1 MLKSIKDLFFI
12 LKISEIKNFSILS
25 IFILLNSFIE
35 LVSLGLLLPVVSSY
49 FNNEILDKV
58 YNFLISINIYAIR
71 EFLIENKENFLNF
84 LIIILLF
91 IYTIK
96 YSINI
101 GFSYYLSK
109 QKVVYEKKI
118 VNKLLQDL
126 ISSSNLNI
134 LSLPKSEVLQHLMVR
149 CSFVATSITNLSN
162 LVVEFI
168 VLISLTIFFLIS
180 VGGTSFYTI
189 LIFSFI
195 SFLLFKYI
203 KQKVVKWSYLKGSA
217 GNERNK
223 NLIDILEGARELI
236 IFRDFKKI
244 FYDFKISN
252 NEYLEPNR
260 KIAFWNSL
268 PRTILEFLLVVFILL
283 YLFYISY
290 TNSDIE
296 KAAGLI
302 AVIMIAL
309 FRAIPSLNRIIY
321 HFTQIK
327 YASEPIKTIKELF
340 DSLLKKRDIT
350 DNSKINFKDH
360 VNLKNINFN
369 YSGTPKLFDNLNI
382 QIKKNTKLGIIGE
395 TGIGKSTFIDILSGL
410 KKPTNGEIYIDNNLL
425 ESSRVNKWIQNIAY
439 TSQRVYLFN
448 SSIRNNITFK
458 SDDEAIDDI
467 KFKEIIKFV
476 ELENLINGK
485 KEKELFSVGEFGG
498 NVSGGQ
504 RQKIGIARALYSGRK
519 LLIFDEST
527 NSLDKKTE
535 NEIIKKLSNLKDI
548 TIIFITHSEQLT
560 KNFDF
565 VYKLENKKLVSYDIS
580 T

>member
-35 LVSLGLLLPVVSSY
+35 LLSLGLLLPVVSSY

-58 YNFLISINIYAIR
+58 YNILISINIYAIR

-168 VLISLTIFFLIS
+168 VLISLAIFFLIS
-180 VGGTSFYTI
+180 VGDTSFYTI

>member
-35 LVSLGLLLPVVSSY
+35 LLSLGLLLPVVSSY

-58 YNFLISINIYAIR
+58 YNILISINIYAIR
-71 EFLIENKENFLNF
+71 EFLIENKENLLNF

-168 VLISLTIFFLIS
+168 VLISLAIFFLIS
-180 VGGTSFYTI
+180 VGDTSFYTI

-203 KQKVVKWSYLKGSA
+203 KQKVVKWSYLKGRA

-283 YLFYISY
+283 YLFYVSY
-290 TNSDIE
+290 TNFDIE
-296 KAAGLI
+296 IAAGLI

-410 KKPTNGEIYIDNNLL
+410 KKPTNGEIFIDNNLL
-425 ESSRVNKWIQNIAY
+425 ESSKVNKWIQNIAY

-485 KEKELFSVGEFGG
+485 KEKELF
-498 NVSGGQ
+498 
-504 RQKIGIARALYSGRK
+504 
-519 LLIFDEST
+519 
-527 NSLDKKTE
+527 
-535 NEIIKKLSNLKDI
+535 
-548 TIIFITHSEQLT
+548 
-560 KNFDF
+560 
-565 VYKLENKKLVSYDIS
+565 
-580 T
+580 